1 MPKWLALL
9 AIGIIWLVLGGEQR
23 PVAAD
28 PPRVAVS
35 VFPLY
40 DVARRVAGD
49 RLQVD
54 LMLPPGRSPH
64 DYEPTPAEAARVAK
78 ARLVV
83 VVGLGF
89 DTWLERLART
99 VAGPQVTILA
109 LGPHVHPLPLVPGP
123 AGRHVSAATAV
134 AYDPHFWLDPL
145 RMPAAIDAIAAAYAR
160 LDPAGADHY
169 RRQAATVK
177 QDVVTLHRQIAS
189 RAAAWPKRPLVTLH
203 RSLDYFAARYGL
215 TIAAVIEAIPG
226 VEPTAQDLAQVIE
239 TAKRTGSAAIL
250 AEPQLDL
257 RPAQLVAEE
266 TGLTLYLIDP
276 EGSSPQIHAYDDLL
290 NRLADVIEKAL
301 Q

>member
-9 AIGIIWLVLGGEQR
+9 VIGIIWLVLVGERR

-64 DYEPTPAEAARVAK
+64 DYEPSPAEAARVAK
-78 ARLVV
+78 AQLVV

-99 VAGPQVTILA
+99 VAGPEVTILA
-109 LGPHVHPLPLVPGP
+109 LGPQIHPLPLIPEL
-123 AGRHVSAATAV
+123 AGRHASRATAG

-145 RMPAAIDAIAAAYAR
+145 RMPPAIDAIAAAYAR
-160 LDPAGADHY
+160 LDPGGTDHY
-169 RRQAATVK
+169 RRQAAAVK
-177 QDVVTLHRQIAS
+177 QDVLTLHHQIAS
-189 RAAAWPKRPLVTLH
+189 RASTWPKRPLVTLH
-203 RSLDYFAARYGL
+203 RSLAYFADRYGL
-215 TIAAVIEAIPG
+215 SIAAVIEAVPG
-226 VEPTAQDLAQVIE
+226 LEPTAQDLAQIIE
-239 TAKRTGSAAIL
+239 TAKRTGTAAIL
-250 AEPQLDL
+250 AEPQLDP

-266 TGLTLYLIDP
+266 TGLPLLLIDP
-276 EGSSPQIHAYDDLL
+276 EGGSPQIRSYDDLL
-290 NRLADVIEKAL
+290 KRLADVIEKAL
-301 Q
+301 R